1 MQLHFII
8 NKLFFVIYFKRYK
21 MRLKLKIGVLSLT
34 LLLFSLILYSCVDEP
49 YIDPAVQPFSEIK
62 VLNLSHNVPNMKVLI
77 DGQQPVASLNVMA
90 IPSTTEYFDVKS
102 GDRRFDIYDEAGNL
116 IFSKELEIT
125 AFERMQII
133 FAGEYDPDPLLT
145 TFSEIRIFEGVNYV
159 DHSPAPGTSN
169 ITFIHAAAPYDT
181 VTERE
186 YTGITA
192 LAPAS
197 ATDPTQVLKTYV
209 DPAIDGAFG
218 FEDVLEID
226 SAYAGQYDFTFT
238 TESSGSVNYTTT
250 FSSDKRGYVYLFG
263 RPEAVEFFS
272 YEITTPPARQRN

>member
-1 MQLHFII
+1 
-8 NKLFFVIYFKRYK
+8 

-90 IPSTTEYFDVKS
+90 IPSTTEYFDVLA

-116 IFSKELEIT
+116 IFSKDLEIT

-145 TFSEIRIFEGVNYV
+145 TFAEIRIFEGYNYV
-159 DHSPAPGTSN
+159 DHSPAAGTST
-169 ITFIHAAAPYDT
+169 ITIIHAAAPYDT
-181 VTERE
+181 VSERE

-209 DPAIDGAFG
+209 DANTDPLG
-218 FEDVLEID
+218 FEDVLEVD

-238 TESSGSVNYTTT
+238 TESGSVNYTTT
-250 FSSDKRGYVYLFG
+250 FSSDKKGYIYLFG